1 MSNELVKSTLIPEN
15 EDMSLF
21 TQDNSVSTSKG
32 PPKYAG
38 LLPTSLNLL
47 NSTLG
52 AGILS
57 IPNSFTFC
65 GLVPSV
71 AILTISALLSFISA
85 AMVVRLHTVT
95 GLNSMQKLTDH
106 SLGKYGNMIMSVS
119 IALFCYSCMTAYVVM
134 GTDIITS
141 WAGALGFDLKGF
153 WPRVATAV
161 VYAFCLPI
169 AMTLP
174 RNITFLSYISFSC
187 FVALLMFFGGMCYK
201 AFTILP
207 SRGIDPTV
215 ETASFNLHIFNALAV
230 HVLSF
235 SLSGIIIPIIK
246 NMVPSLHKRNIA
258 CGISFF
264 SSYFIVV
271 VPGVIGYLLFGA
283 KCETTILNNF
293 DDTDPLFVIIRIA
306 CFVVL
311 VSSYP
316 VLGLSLLTTYSSV
329 LFKVE
334 EQQTLPW
341 KKRAVCL
348 ALENAPPLLI
358 AMFLPNARPAL
369 SIGGALGGG
378 ITNFVL
384 PPLIW
389 IRIYQTK
396 KTDPITWVMIAF
408 FIFGIAASAI
418 ATYESILDAI
428 NSFSQV
434 A

>member
-1 MSNELVKSTLIPEN
+1 M
-15 EDMSLF
+15 
-21 TQDNSVSTSKG
+21 
-32 PPKYAG
+32 
-38 LLPTSLNLL
+38 L

-57 IPNSFTFC
+57 IPNSFIFC
-65 GLVPSV
+65 GLIPSV
-71 AILTISALLSFISA
+71 TILTISALLSFISA
-85 AMVVRLHTVT
+85 AMIVRLHTVT
-95 GLNSMQKLTDH
+95 GLNSIQKLTQH
-106 SLGKYGNMIMSVS
+106 ALGKYGSMIMSIS

-153 WPRVATAV
+153 WPRVITVV

-174 RNITFLSYISFSC
+174 RNINFLSYVSFSC
-187 FVALLMFFGGMCYK
+187 FLALLLFFVGMCYK
-201 AFTILP
+201 AFALLP
-207 SRGIDPTV
+207 SQGIDPTV
-215 ETASFNLHIFNALAV
+215 ETSDINLHIFNALAV

-246 NMVPSLHKRNIA
+246 NMVPSLHQRNIA

-264 SSYFIVV
+264 ASYFIVI

-283 KCETTILNNF
+283 KCQTTILNNF
-293 DDTDPLFVIIRIA
+293 DDTDPLFVVIRVA

-316 VLGLSLLTTYSSV
+316 VLGLSLLTTYASV
-329 LFKVE
+329 IFKSDD
-334 EQQTLPW
+334 QQTLPW
-341 KKRAVCL
+341 KQRSVCL
-348 ALENAPPLLI
+348 LLENAIPLLI

-389 IRIYQTK
+389 IKIYQTEK
-396 KTDPITWVMIAF
+396 KDPITWVMIAF
-408 FIFGIAASAI
+408 FIFGICASAI
-418 ATYESILDAI
+418 ATFESILDAI
-428 NSFSQV
+428 NSFSGSS
-434 A
+434 